1 MASTAIGSV
10 FQNYETAPG
19 EFEKIRKYNNEAI
32 VSPLDGFNLD
42 TRMIAL
48 EMAKVDLVV
57 KQYKEEL
64 CRGTNE
70 DWENLYEQFLDDMRE
85 AGSDKIIEE
94 IQEQL
99 DSFKKE
105 KYEK

>member
-1 MASTAIGSV
+1 M
-10 FQNYETAPG
+10 
-19 EFEKIRKYNNEAI
+19 
-32 VSPLDGFNLD
+32 
-42 TRMIAL
+42 
-48 EMAKVDLVV
+48 